1 MAIIHK
7 TTLTPTKLE
16 LLTDWL
22 PGQPWYADRGR
33 APELA
38 KAGGFRLDDPLGE
51 VGIEFMVVT
60 DGSDDSAVAYL
71 VPMTYRAAALDN
83 ANGALVGT
91 TEHGVLGP
99 RWVYDGVSD
108 PVLVAQLVA
117 LLHGQAQAQMQGVSD
132 TPDPSVTCVPVATVA
147 AVAVKSV
154 VAGDGPGGSRLRVAA
169 ASEDGLPGGPLVI
182 TVNRLLRPNDA
193 GLDRDPGGE
202 ADRGR
207 LSAGWRLADGTAV
220 RGCLAVARYDA
231 DGSLAGGED
240 LGEGAGGGD
249 GPGEGL
255 RDADDLLGALVAE
268 VLPGRGGEPV
278 GVRLELGAQRLPGLG

>member
-16 LLTDWL
+16 LLTRWL
-22 PGQPWYADRGR
+22 PDQPWYADRGR

-71 VPMTYRAAALDN
+71 VPLTYRAAALDD
-83 ANGALVGT
+83 ADGALVGT

-99 RWVYDGVSD
+99 RWVYDGISD

-117 LLHGQAQAQMQGVSD
+117 LVHGQAQAQMQSVSD
-132 TPDPSVTCVPVATVA
+132 APDPTVTCVPVATGAV
-147 AVAVKSV
+147 VAVKSV
-154 VAGDGPGGSRLRVAA
+154 LAANGPQGSRLRVGTVT
-169 ASEDGLPGGPLVI
+169 EDGLPGGQLDI
-182 TVNRLLRPNDA
+182 TVNRALRPDDA
-193 GLDRDPGGE
+193 GLERGSDGE

-207 LSAGWRLADGTAV
+207 LSADWRLPDGTAV
-220 RGCLAVARYDA
+220 RGCLATARYTA
-231 DGSLAGGED
+231 F
-240 LGEGAGGGD
+240 
-249 GPGEGL
+249 
-255 RDADDLLGALVAE
+255 
-268 VLPGRGGEPV
+268 
-278 GVRLELGAQRLPGLG
+278 